1 MNDEKHIYKILI
13 DELEKRLPED
23 GNSHSINII
32 NALKELKT
40 EFDWFLI
47 NLFNPSTGIN
57 AIKNYRKIIDG
68 YNKYLSLKNKIT
80 DIIMICEF
88 DDINITIKN

>member
-1 MNDEKHIYKILI
+1 MDNSEKYIYEILI
-13 DELEKRLPED
+13 DELEKRLPKD
-23 GNSHSINII
+23 GNTYNIHII

-57 AIKNYRKIIDG
+57 GIKNYRKIIDG
-68 YNKYLSLKNKIT
+68 YNRYLSLKNKIT
-80 DIIMICEF
+80 TIIMDCEF
-88 DDINITIKN
+88 DEIK